1 MPYQLTIKQINFM
14 NKKNQDSKK
23 TNTPAKPNAK
33 KSQPIVIDEPVTA
46 VTETLEETLEETPN
60 TSVETPIVETP
71 NEPVKVSERRVFWHK
86 ACKNEKES
94 TMTKMKPEDVLTLT
108 DGSVTD
114 DQGNV
119 KTVLSLKR
127 GKRIYYLTDYTPE
140 ELTIAKQ
147 IDKAKKESKEAEKK
161 AKETPKDSNE
171 PNK

>member
-1 MPYQLTIKQINFM
+1 MPYQLTIKQIDFM
-14 NKKNQDSKK
+14 NKKNQGSKK

-46 VTETLEETLEETPN
+46 VTETLEETPN

-71 NEPVKVSERRVFWHK
+71 KEPVKISERRVFWHK

-94 TMTKMKPEDVLTLT
+94 TITKMKPEDVLTLT

-140 ELTIAKQ
+140 ELTIAQQ
-147 IDKAKKESKEAEKK
+147 IAKAKKESKEAEKK